1 MQQHGQQIMQASFAD
16 DSGSIKEPLSSVAIS
31 SRPKQ
36 RYAENQAPGWVDDPY
51 KHQDI
56 LTKHQAIASG
66 LKMQAKLAATF
77 DAIFAWTDPL
87 RLRKLAQIHFSL
99 PSGITI
105 LK

>member
-1 MQQHGQQIMQASFAD
+1 LILAEQQSTPTKHQGIPTKHQVIPAKHQEIT
-16 DSGSIKEPLSSVAIS
+16 I
-31 SRPKQ
+31 
-36 RYAENQAPGWVDDPY
+36 

-99 PSGITI
+99 LSGITI